1 MKDYALKIN
10 GHNYDLRPVE
20 KRRPGRGFRQTL
32 LEGVERLRVRG
43 NGRAQENRHEEKQS
57 AHYFNCFLT
66 SSIVRPKVFKKS
78 DNGIRS
84 REIFTG
90 AGPPRPSTAY
100 DTSTCDRSPDF
111 TFRAST

>member
-1 MKDYALKIN
+1 VLGILIFIFPPLY
-10 GHNYDLRPVE
+10 GEGYE
-20 KRRPGRGFRQTL
+20 GFML
-32 LEGVERLRVRG
+32 LMHA
-43 NGRAQENRHEEKQS
+43 RAQENRHEEKQS
-57 AHYFNCFLT
+57 AHHFNCFLT

-78 DNGIRS
+78 DKGIRS

-100 DTSTCDRSPDF
+100 DTSTCDRSPDR